1 MDGWFAAGELH
12 DLGSTFGSNKV
23 VQHLFDFF
31 HGQTEARAGFRK
43 TQRAIHIANAIHFDD
58 AQTSVLLVV
67 GAQAAIVR
75 TSVLYLA
82 ASLQRNGSRLV
93 VPAQGCVSFRV
104 SVNKSLERSALRAAL
119 AHEDFV
125 IAQDD
130 LRVDNLAAFR
140 TDAARQFVKDVIGV
154 LLRSWCGVSACGEIN
169 LRWVSH
175 GRRLLIR
182 YYLR

>member
-23 VQHLFDFF
+23 VRHRFDFF

-58 AQTSVLLVV
+58 AQTSVLLVI

-82 ASLQRNGSRLV
+82 ASLQRNGSWLV
-93 VPAQGCVSFRV
+93 VPPQGCVSFRV

-119 AHEDFV
+119 AHE
-125 IAQDD
+125 
-130 LRVDNLAAFR
+130 NLVVP
-140 TDAARQFVKDVIGV
+140 QNY
-154 LLRSWCGVSACGEIN
+154 LRSEERRVGKECRS
-169 LRWVSH
+169 RWSPYH
-175 GRRLLIR
+175 
-182 YYLR
+182 